1 MSPGRPA
8 SQSSFGPYEI
18 LASLDRGGAGEVYR
32 AWDPRLER
40 EVALKIL
47 RDRSHRDP
55 DRIVRFVAEARAA
68 SALNHPNIVTV
79 FDAAVGGDSPY
90 IVSEL
95 IDGRTLRDELRGGA
109 LPLKRLLDISAQIA
123 DGLAAAHDAG
133 IVHRDLKPENVM
145 VTRTGRVKI
154 VDFGLAWPGAI
165 RSGDSMP
172 EAEDGQTE
180 TDPGLRVGTVPY
192 MSPEQAR
199 GAATDFRT
207 DQFSFGLILYEL
219 ALGRPAF
226 RKDTPAATLDAIIN
240 DEPPSLATL
249 DARAPVPFR
258 WIVERCLA
266 KERGDRYAVTADL
279 YRDLSTLRDRVGELA
294 PREAPVARG
303 LRRRATV
310 AAIAT
315 VALALGVLLAGFAAA
330 PSWNDGAL
338 RFMPLATDPGYEG
351 FPA

>member
-1 MSPGRPA
+1 MNAGAA
-8 SQSSFGPYEI
+8 SQPSFGPYKI
-18 LASLDRGGAGEVYR
+18 LSALDRGGAGEVYR

-47 RDRSHRDP
+47 RDRSDRDP
-55 DRIVRFVAEARAA
+55 ERIVRFVAEARAA

-79 FDAAVGGDSPY
+79 FDAAVDGDTPY

-109 LPLKRLLDISAQIA
+109 LPLKRLLDVAAQIA
-123 DGLAAAHDAG
+123 DGLAAAHEAG

-154 VDFGLAWPGAI
+154 VDFGLARPGAF
-165 RSGDSMP
+165 RPLDATPTSND
-172 EAEDGQTE
+172 DGQTE
-180 TDPGLRVGTVPY
+180 TEPGLRAGTVPY

-199 GAATDFRT
+199 GAATGFYT

-226 RKDTPAATLDAIIN
+226 RKETPAATLDAIIN
-240 DEPPSLATL
+240 GEPPSLTEL
-249 DARAPVPFR
+249 DTRAPVLFR

-266 KERGDRYAVTADL
+266 KEPGERYAVTSDL
-279 YRDLSTLRDRVGELA
+279 YRDVKTLRDRAGELA
-294 PREAPVARG
+294 PREASAPRG
-303 LRRRATV
+303 LRRRGS
-310 AAIAT
+310 AA
-315 VALALGVLLAGFAAA
+315 G
-330 PSWNDGAL
+330 
-338 RFMPLATDPGYEG
+338 
-351 FPA
+351 

>member
-1 MSPGRPA
+1 MRPRDPARAKIGGARSMSPGRPA

-226 RKDTPAATLDAIIN
+226 RSA
-240 DEPPSLATL
+240 LA
-249 DARAPVPFR
+249 FSR
-258 WIVERCLA
+258 W
-266 KERGDRYAVTADL
+266 
-279 YRDLSTLRDRVGELA
+279 RVGLVFPGDA
-294 PREAPVARG
+294 LMASCIAMCTIASIRPCGGPTGKVTLSASTFQSCTTSACARTTPTRVQAAARTSPASFDRIFVLLRTG
-303 LRRRATV
+303 RSARTRRAYERRR
-310 AAIAT
+310 
-315 VALALGVLLAGFAAA
+315 GEVLRKL
-330 PSWNDGAL
+330 W
-338 RFMPLATDPGYEG
+338 
-351 FPA
+351 